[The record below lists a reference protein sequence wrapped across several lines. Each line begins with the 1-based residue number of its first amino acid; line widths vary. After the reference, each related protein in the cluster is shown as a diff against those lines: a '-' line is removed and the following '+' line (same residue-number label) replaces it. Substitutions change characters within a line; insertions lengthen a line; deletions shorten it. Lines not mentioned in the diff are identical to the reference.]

1 MPKPRAP
8 KFKVGQV
15 VSVRKFYG
23 GFARGETGPGFRGKR
38 GWRHGFVFGKIV
50 EIAPRSPS
58 QKPSSPHCYFLD
70 GWMSAQS
77 ENDLRAQTKRED
89 GRG

>member
-23 GFARGETGPGFRGKR
+23 GFARGETGPAIQRNVTGGK
-38 GWRHGFVFGKIV
+38 VCCC

-77 ENDLRAQTKRED
+77 EKDLRAQTKREA